1 MSTLQLVL
9 DAIKDGILNGEYPS
23 GTFIR
28 EEAIAKQ
35 LAVSRTPVREAINR
49 MVSGG
54 WLEAIPNR
62 GARVTQ
68 WAEAD
73 VEEVF
78 ELRELLEP
86 LAARSAAKQLTES
99 QLKELDELQRAM
111 NQLAVKATPAARDKI
126 TGLNHRLHALIAEAA
141 NLPRVRRVLQD
152 VVLMPVARRSF
163 HNYNVAELQRSMNH
177 HRELIEALRSRD
189 GEWAAAVMR
198 AHMLAARAV
207 HLRHAAKSRRRDDQA
222 DEQLADADA

>member
-1 MSTLQLVL
+1 MSTLQLVH
-9 DAIKDGILNGEYPS
+9 DAIKNGILNGEYPS

-49 MVSGG
+49 LVSGG

-78 ELRELLEP
+78 ELRVLLEP
-86 LAARSAAKQLTES
+86 LAAKCAASRLTGS
-99 QLKELDELQRAM
+99 QLEELDQLQQAM
-111 NQLAVKATPAARDKI
+111 SELAVKKTSAARDKI
-126 TGLNHRLHALIAEAA
+126 TGLNHRLHAIIAEAA
-141 NLPRVRRVLQD
+141 DLPRVRRVLQD
-152 VVLMPVARRSF
+152 VVVMPVARRSF
-163 HNYNVAELQRSMNH
+163 HNYNPAELQRSMNH

-207 HLRHAAKSRRRDDQA
+207 HLRHAAKSTRLDSQKT
-222 DEQLADADA
+222 EGLADADA